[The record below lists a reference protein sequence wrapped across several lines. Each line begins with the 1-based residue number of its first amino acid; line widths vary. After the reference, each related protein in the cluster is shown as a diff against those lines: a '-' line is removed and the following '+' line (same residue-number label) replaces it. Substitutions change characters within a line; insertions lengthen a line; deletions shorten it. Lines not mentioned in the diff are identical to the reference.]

1 MSEKTNEVAILAGG
15 CFWCIEAV
23 FLDVAGVSAAQSG
36 YIGGHLDAPSYERVC
51 DGDTGHAE
59 AVRIEFDPA
68 VIGYSDLLDIFFAI
82 HDPTTPNRQGN
93 DVGTQYRSA
102 IFTTSP
108 EQDAIARAKIEQLAF
123 EGAFDAPIVTEVE
136 PAGTFWPAEPYHD
149 NYFARNG
156 RQPYCQFVVAPKV
169 AKFRK
174 AFAAR
179 RKGG

>member
-23 FLDVAGVSAAQSG
+23 FLDVVGVSAAQSG

-68 VIGYSDLLDIFFAI
+68 VIAYSDLLDIFFAI

-102 IFTTSP
+102 IFTTRP
-108 EQDAIARAKIEQLAF
+108 EQDAIARAKIERLAF

-174 AFAAR
+174 AFAER

>member
-174 AFAAR
+174 AFAER